1 MVTAADFPD
10 FFAAVNEGRRPFSW
24 QQRLVDHVLAGGR
37 WPDRLAVPTG
47 AGKSSVVEVH
57 VFVTAAAASL
67 VGVRPPRRLI
77 AAVDRRALVDNQLER
92 ALHIQKL
99 LTAADTEILRRVRAA
114 LAAVAQHGG
123 DTGEPSGLSVVSL
136 RGGQPNIAAWRD
148 APATCGVVCATP
160 DMWGS
165 RILFRGYGSSLRARP
180 RDAGLL
186 AVDAVIVLD
195 EAHLNQQLLRTARR
209 IGALQDSAQPLGVP
223 MLQVVETTATP
234 TSTDGSEIT
243 IDDEDLAAT
252 SGPDVLL
259 ARRLLTPKP
268 VDLVACP
275 DWPGTS
281 VAAARSVV
289 HLLADRARALKSGR
303 AGTVG
308 VFVNTVNRAIEV
320 AEALRATQ
328 DRAVPPPTVVVV
340 VGPMRP
346 HDRVDL
352 GQRWPRLLTIKGNS
366 DVDYLVATQTLEVGA
381 DLDLPAAV
389 SELAPADAIVQ
400 RVGRVNR
407 LGEHADPRVEIVVPE
422 NSDSIRG
429 DRAGPYLREDLIAS
443 LSWLQDWSA
452 RPEGLAA
459 WSVSREQRPTTGRRR
474 ELFQRLEAADAM
486 LLAAT
491 SEPLFGE
498 FDLDLWLHDDLD
510 PGDDQTFLVVRDRLP
525 VDVNQALAVLK
536 ATPPRPD
543 ECFPAAIRILR
554 GMLLDG
560 ERKPPRSFRFR
571 SQMVEELSS
580 PSELRP
586 GDVVVVD
593 AGCQVVREG
602 VVHESPDRV
611 ATDVFEWS
619 ADPAG
624 NAPIRIMPF
633 TDRRADEHDPYRIM
647 LRQLDQA
654 FLGES
659 RDTAARRK
667 GMAELMEVAL
677 DDVMAVLDAADGGV
691 LTDGVRRAA
700 AALRRAKYLTEIAL
714 GRDAR
719 GDLAWVVISPL
730 DHRLPSAL
738 RQVVSPNVEAVPLD
752 QHSAAVAGR
761 AAQLGRAVGVVDDL
775 VAALEWA
782 GRHHDDGKCD
792 PRFQAVLRGTTSP
805 QSDGPVLAKSERTRA
820 VRARRDQTRLDPS
833 GWRHE
838 QLSVVIASRD
848 PDATAQRE
856 LGLRLVGTSHGHGRP
871 FFPHSAVQLISAADG
886 DALPAAIALFDRGGW
901 DELIEATHDRWGPWG
916 CAYLEALL
924 RAADCQV
931 SAEGS

>member
-1 MVTAADFPD
+1 MVTSADFPD
-10 FFAAVNEGRRPFSW
+10 FFAAVNADRRPFSW
-24 QQRLVDHVLAGGR
+24 QQRLVDHVLVGGR

-57 VFVTAAAASL
+57 VFVTAAAVSL

-114 LAAVAQHGG
+114 LVAVAQDGG

-209 IGALQDSAQPLGVP
+209 VGSLQAMAQPLGVP
-223 MLQVVETTATP
+223 GLQVVETTATP
-234 TSTDGSEIT
+234 TSTEGSEIT

-275 DWPGTS
+275 DWPGTN

-346 HDRVDL
+346 HDRSDL
-352 GQRWPRLLTIKGNS
+352 QGRWPRLLTIEGNS

-381 DLDLPAAV
+381 DLDLQAAV

-407 LGEHADPRVEIVVPE
+407 IGEQADPRVEIVVPE
-422 NSDSIRG
+422 SADSIRG
-429 DRAGPYLREDLIAS
+429 DRVGPYLREDLIVS
-443 LSWLQDWSA
+443 LSWLQDRSA

-474 ELFQRLEAADAM
+474 ELYQRLEAADAL

-510 PGDDQTFLVVRDRLP
+510 PGDDQTFLVVRERLP
-525 VDVNQALAVLK
+525 VDVNQALAVLT

-543 ECFPAAIRILR
+543 ECFPATIRILR
-554 GMLLDG
+554 AMLDG
-560 ERKPPRSFRFR
+560 EQKPPRSFRFR
-571 SQMVEELSS
+571 SQMVEELFS
-580 PSELRP
+580 PSELRS

-593 AGCQVVREG
+593 ADFQVVREG
-602 VVHESPDRV
+602 VVHESPNRV
-611 ATDVFEWS
+611 AKDVFELS

-624 NAPIRIMPF
+624 NGAVRIMPF
-633 TDRRADEHDPYRIM
+633 TDRPADEHDPYRI
-647 LRQLDQA
+647 LLKQLDRA
-654 FLGES
+654 ILGEF
-659 RDTAARRK
+659 RDTVARRR
-667 GMAELMEVAL
+667 GMAELMEAAPDEV
-677 DDVMAVLDAADGGV
+677 VTVLDAAEGEALSRG
-691 LTDGVRRAA
+691 LRQAA
-700 AALRRAKYLTEIAL
+700 AALRRAKYLTEVAF
-714 GRDAR
+714 GRDTH
-719 GDLAWVVISPL
+719 GDLAWIVISPL
-730 DHRLPSAL
+730 DRRLPSAL
-738 RQVVSPNVEAVPLD
+738 RQVVSPNVAAVPLD
-752 QHSAAVAGR
+752 QHSAAVAER
-761 AAQLGRAVGVVDDL
+761 AAQLGRTVGVVDDL
-775 VAALEWA
+775 VVALEWA

-792 PRFQAVLRGTTSP
+792 PRFQAVLRGTTSS

-820 VRARRDQTRLDPS
+820 VRAQRDQTRLDPS

-838 QLSVVIASRD
+838 QLSVVIASRV
-848 PDATAQRE
+848 PDVIEHRD

-871 FFPHSAVQLISAADG
+871 FFPHSAAQLISADDG
-886 DALPAAIALFDRGGW
+886 DVLPVAAALFDRGGW